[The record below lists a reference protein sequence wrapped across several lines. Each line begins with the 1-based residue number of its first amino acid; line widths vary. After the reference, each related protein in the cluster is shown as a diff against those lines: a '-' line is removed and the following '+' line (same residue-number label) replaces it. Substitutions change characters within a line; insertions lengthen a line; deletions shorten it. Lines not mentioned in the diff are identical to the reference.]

1 MVIKHVYIGYT
12 IPTSCATRG
21 VYQTVEWV
29 LCNRFVPQNARITRL
44 VSCQP
49 VCSASKA
56 MDERET
62 ECLVELLTQSLF
74 DPGVD
79 EADQLFSQVPLPE
92 D

>member
-1 MVIKHVYIGYT
+1 
-12 IPTSCATRG
+12 
-21 VYQTVEWV
+21 
-29 LCNRFVPQNARITRL
+29 
-44 VSCQP
+44 
-49 VCSASKA
+49 